1 MAFEDDMLIMMGKGS
16 GNNYANKTTTNK
28 KFNVDKYKKDNKGK
42 DLNREWTYQEI
53 WDEVLHSGNVLPK
66 TLTSEHRVVIV
77 DADAVVFRT
86 SAAVE
91 TRSVKTVVEGIEVEF
106 PTRTLLKE
114 YCIDMDVEY
123 GDLELEDCHV
133 NEHISGCLSTLKKT
147 VKNIYEELDAT
158 HVIFFLGGTG
168 NFRLDLPLPTQYKAA
183 RKDMRRPDYLK
194 DCRDFLNKHY
204 CTFIVNGIEADDCVV
219 GMTGYI
225 VNNTDAYCTA
235 FQLDKDFRGSLV
247 KNRYYHITNKQIEE
261 LTGGVGKLELTKN
274 DVKGEGLHWLLY
286 QLNQGD
292 AADGFSPKQFF
303 KKRFGSKSYF
313 KYFKDYDNEKDL
325 LLAWIDKWKEL
336 LPEVINF
343 TTWDGQEVEHDWL
356 SLANLY
362 FNAPYM
368 LTHPQD
374 YTSFSSLLVRY
385 NVNFLGGN
393 ND

>member
-1 MAFEDDMLIMMGKGS
+1 MAFDDDMFIMTGGSLGRGS
-16 GNNYANKTTTNK
+16 GKTYTNK

-53 WDEVLHSGNVLPK
+53 WDEVLYSGNVLPK
-66 TLTSEHRVVIV
+66 KLTSEHRVVFV

-114 YCIDMDVEY
+114 YCVDMDVEY
-123 GDLELEDCHV
+123 EDLELEDCHV

-147 VKNIYEELDAT
+147 VKNIYEELNAT

-183 RKDMRRPDYLK
+183 RKEMRRPDYLK

-204 CTFIVNGIEADDCVV
+204 CTFIVNKIEADDVVV

-225 VNNTDAYCTA
+225 INNTDAYCTA
-235 FQLDKDFRGSLV
+235 YQLDKDFRGSLV

-292 AADGFSPKQFF
+292 VADGFSPKMFF
-303 KKRFGSKSYF
+303 SKRYGSKSYY
-313 KYFKDYDNEKDL
+313 KDFKDYTNEKDL
-325 LLAWIDKWKEL
+325 LTAWIAKWKEL
-336 LPEVINF
+336 LPELVNF

-362 FNAPYM
+362 FKAPYM

-385 NVNFLGGN
+385 NVDFLGGK

>member
-1 MAFEDDMLIMMGKGS
+1 MAFEDDMFIMTGRGS
-16 GNNYANKTTTNK
+16 GKTYANNK
-28 KFNVDKYKKDNKGK
+28 SNVDKYKKDNKGK
-42 DLNREWTYQEI
+42 DLSREWTYQEI

-66 TLTSEHRVVIV
+66 TLTNEHRVVLV

-91 TRSVKTVVEGIEVEF
+91 TRSVKTVVEGVEVEF

-114 YCIDMDVEY
+114 YCVDMDVEY
-123 GDLELEDCHV
+123 KDLELEDCHV

-147 VKNIYEELDAT
+147 AKNIYEELDAT

-204 CTFIVNGIEADDCVV
+204 CTFIVNGIEADDVVV

-225 VNNTDAYCTA
+225 INNTDAYCTA

-261 LTGGVGKLELTKN
+261 LTGGIGKLELTKN

-292 AADGFSPKQFF
+292 TADGFSPKQFF
-303 KKRFGSKSYF
+303 KKRYGSKSYY
-313 KYFKDYDNEKDL
+313 KDFKDYNNEKEL
-325 LLAWIDKWKEL
+325 LTAWVAKWKEL
-336 LPEVINF
+336 LPEVVEF

-362 FNAPYM
+362 FKAPYM

-385 NVNFLGGN
+385 NVDFLGGN